1 MAKHIESI
9 DVLKGITIILVV
21 IGHAVQGVVSSQHLT
36 LNTEYS
42 SIFILKQIIYGFH
55 MPLFFII
62 AGLFINSWVKKSFKE
77 AILQKIIRL
86 VVPYFIWSAITA
98 ILMQLAS
105 SYTNNGLGIK
115 EFLLSPMIPFSQ
127 YWFLYVLFFIHIIF
141 FILVNIKICNG
152 KLLFL
157 LISVIVYFLNPLINS
172 VWISDNLFRYMIF
185 FSIGS
190 YILDFINLK
199 QFQCNK
205 IILPIIIFLLINIIY
220 IKILYINNDLWKY
233 YFWFITSI
241 VGSGFVFLISYYIV
255 SKTKIIKNILC
266 FFGEKSMEVY
276 CLHLLILAGT
286 RIFLLKFLKVEELWN
301 VAILSGSITLVVCYI
316 VFLKI
321 PYKNTKLKLLFGMK

>member
-255 SKTKIIKNILC
+255 NKTKIIKNILC

-316 VFLKI
+316 VFFKI